1 MTLTRLF
8 ILFTAANFFI
18 SSPLWAQ
25 VPGFYFKEDQKRVN
39 IPFLNYN
46 NLIIVPLSING
57 GPELNFLLDTGVKSN
72 ILFSKSIGDE
82 IGLYYTRTLN
92 LMGADGQSV
101 LTALVSPNNY
111 FDVGPVEGKVQA
123 ILVLEED
130 FLELER
136 VIGVPIHGIV
146 GYEFFKYNPVKINYD
161 TDMITFYRQDRLKWR
176 PFGYRKIGLDFD
188 NYKPYVK
195 STIDQIGGEVI
206 HGKLLIDTGANHGL
220 MLNRETSDEIVLPP
234 ENIETDLGR
243 SLGGD
248 LYGYAGRVKKYSLGN
263 LNFRKVITSYP
274 DETEFSSIIIESG
287 RLGSLGSDI
296 LSRMTMIIDYPRERM
311 LYKKSGDFH
320 KPFEYDMSGLK
331 IRLTSAEERR
341 YYISSVQE
349 DSPASRQ
356 NFKAGDEVLTINLL
370 PVEYWDLSE
379 INDLLRSE
387 PGRKILLTI
396 RRNIN
401 GIMVELEKEITLK
414 KQI

>member
-8 ILFTAANFFI
+8 ILFFTANFFI
-18 SSPLWAQ
+18 SSSLWAQ
-25 VPGFYFKEDQKRVN
+25 VPGFYLKEDQKRVN

-46 NLIIVPLSING
+46 NLVIVPLSING
-57 GPELNFLLDTGVKSN
+57 GPTLNFLLDTGVKSN

-92 LMGADGQSV
+92 LMGADGKTV

-136 VIGVPIHGIV
+136 VIGLPIHGII
-146 GYEFFKYNPVKINYD
+146 GYEFFKYNPVRINYD
-161 TDMITFYRQDRLKWR
+161 TDIITFYRQDRLNWR
-176 PFGYRKIGLDFD
+176 PFGYRKIGLDFN

-195 STIDQIGGEVI
+195 STIHQIGGAVI

-296 LSRMTMIIDYPRERM
+296 LSRMTLIIDYPRERM
-311 LYKKSGDFH
+311 LYKKAADFH

-331 IRLTSAEERR
+331 IRLTSVEERR
-341 YYISSVQE
+341 YYVSSVQE
-349 DSPASRQ
+349 DSPASRK
-356 NFKAGDEVLTINLL
+356 NFKTGDEILAINLL
-370 PVEYWDLSE
+370 PVEYWDLSG

-387 PGRKILLTI
+387 TERKILFTI

-401 GIMVELEKEITLK
+401 GIMVELEKEITLE
-414 KQI
+414 KQL